1 MLSAS
6 FRDGRGFQVRMK
18 NVSASTTRSMSGP
31 SLLRKTGFL
40 LVPPEVVMSSETR
53 LQYRVDRLIGE
64 GGFGQVYL
72 ATRLSRSIGIPR
84 IVCIKVSQ
92 RIDGW
97 LREAYFGQ
105 LLDGHPR
112 AIRVYDTF
120 PLMPADGPLLYCL
133 ALEYAQHGDL
143 DAFLH
148 RASKRWTETGV
159 RREISAIL

>member
-6 FRDGRGFQVRMK
+6 FRDGRGFQGPMK
-18 NVSASTTRSMSGP
+18 DVSASTTRPMSGP

-40 LVPPEVVMSSETR
+40 LVPTEVITSPWTR

-64 GGFGQVYL
+64 GGFGQAYL
-72 ATRLSRSIGIPR
+72 ATRLGRALQVPK
-84 IVCIKVSQ
+84 IVCIKASE

-112 AIRVYDTF
+112 AIRVYDAF
-120 PLMPADGPLLYCL
+120 PRM
-133 ALEYAQHGDL
+133 
-143 DAFLH
+143 
-148 RASKRWTETGV
+148 SKERHV
-159 RREISAIL
+159 